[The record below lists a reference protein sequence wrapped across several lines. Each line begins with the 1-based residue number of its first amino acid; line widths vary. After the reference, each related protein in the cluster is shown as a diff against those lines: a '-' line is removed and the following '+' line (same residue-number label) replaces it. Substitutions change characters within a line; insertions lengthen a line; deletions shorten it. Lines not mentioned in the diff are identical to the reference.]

1 MMVNLKN
8 RKQNNGVT
16 VYDQGAGKHHGPIYS
31 IQRNPAN
38 TKCFLTVGDWTA
50 RIWMEDLRTPIMT
63 TKYHSSYLTAGC
75 WSPTRAG
82 VFFVSRRDGVV
93 DIWDYFYRQ
102 NEVAYSHKIGDSMLS
117 SIAVQG
123 AVQSGHGGG
132 KLVAIGDVT
141 GTVSLLEV
149 CESLAVQQGNEK
161 KAIELMF
168 DREMKQEKNLEARER
183 DLRRQKSQEVEARN
197 RESQDK
203 KDAKDEK
210 MEALLRKV
218 DADFLAM
225 IKEAEDD
232 ESRAAESSP
241 LDQNAAEEK

>member
-1 MMVNLKN
+1 M
-8 RKQNNGVT
+8 
-16 VYDQGAGKHHGPIYS
+16 
-31 IQRNPAN
+31 
-38 TKCFLTVGDWTA
+38 
-50 RIWMEDLRTPIMT
+50 
-63 TKYHSSYLTAGC
+63 
-75 WSPTRAG
+75 
-82 VFFVSRRDGVV
+82 DGVV

-102 NEVAYSHKIGDSMLS
+102 NEVAYSHKVNDAMLS

-123 AVQSGHGGG
+123 NQVHGG
-132 KLVAIGDVT
+132 KMIAIGDVT

-149 CESLAVQQGNEK
+149 CESLAVPQSNEK

-183 DLRRQKSQEVEARN
+183 DLRRQKAQEADARDKEA
-197 RESQDK
+197 QDK

-232 ESRAAESSP
+232 ESRAAETSHIE
-241 LDQNAAEEK
+241 QNAADEK